1 MKGVNYLEYYL
12 MKVKAKKKYSLLR
25 PVELAL
31 DSGEDLL
38 AMFTVQWLLI
48 IGDYSQRTLL
58 GIELGADGFFSE
70 TVSKVTK
77 SQQIIFNFTSANLH
91 RTRHRSNIDKP
102 VFVLTTHQNAGSD
115 NNSGCEDNDGIN
127 SEGVTPAN

>member
-48 IGDYSQRTLL
+48 IGDYS
-58 GIELGADGFFSE
+58 
-70 TVSKVTK
+70 
-77 SQQIIFNFTSANLH
+77 
-91 RTRHRSNIDKP
+91 
-102 VFVLTTHQNAGSD
+102 
-115 NNSGCEDNDGIN
+115 
-127 SEGVTPAN
+127 